1 MGQIIPWRYKNILIL
16 KLEIKFNLRLEI
28 SPRSILNNNKK
39 KEIDYLKLE
48 GDT

>member
-28 SPRSILNNNKK
+28 SLRSILNNKK